1 MDHARWRSLVI
12 LMLLR
17 SERTLQYTERKRDDT
32 CMQRKTFILRY
43 WNYTTSNK
51 YGWNIF
57 LNVNCRQLFP
67 SVAEIPA
74 DIRFKFKHELSCFPT
89 FTILLHTRRLLSLQH
104 VNICV
109 LSRNEAIAASAVT
122 VIEST
127 PTVVARTV
135 APSLNILLLRHR
147 RFRWN

>member
-1 MDHARWRSLVI
+1 M
-12 LMLLR
+12 
-17 SERTLQYTERKRDDT
+17 EY
-32 CMQRKTFILRY
+32 
-43 WNYTTSNK
+43 
-51 YGWNIF
+51 F

-74 DIRFKFKHELSCFPT
+74 DIRFKFKPELSCFPT
-89 FTILLHTRRLLSLQH
+89 FTILHTRRLLSLQH

-127 PTVVARTV
+127 PTV
-135 APSLNILLLRHR
+135 APSLNALLLRHR